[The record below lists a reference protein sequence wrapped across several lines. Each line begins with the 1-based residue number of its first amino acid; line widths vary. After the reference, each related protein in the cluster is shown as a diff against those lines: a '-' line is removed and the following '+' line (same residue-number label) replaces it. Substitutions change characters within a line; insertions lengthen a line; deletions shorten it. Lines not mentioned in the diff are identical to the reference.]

1 MNEGKGQDEAGR
13 VQLGQGLQALVKG
26 ENFILRA
33 EGLWM
38 ASLWLLCTEMVE
50 ELREFG
56 AEDRQRS
63 GGTKP
68 SALNPWQWEEEN
80 V

>member
-1 MNEGKGQDEAGR
+1 MDGIPLASVYRDGR
-13 VQLGQGLQALVKG
+13 G
-26 ENFILRA
+26 A
-33 EGLWM
+33 E
-38 ASLWLLCTEMVE
+38 V
-50 ELREFG
+50 EFG
-56 AEDRQRS
+56 EEDRQRS